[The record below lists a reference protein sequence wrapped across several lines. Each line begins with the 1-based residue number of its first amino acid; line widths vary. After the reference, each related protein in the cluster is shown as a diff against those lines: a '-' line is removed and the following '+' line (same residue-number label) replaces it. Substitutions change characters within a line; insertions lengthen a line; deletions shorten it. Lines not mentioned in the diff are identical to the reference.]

1 MKHQLV
7 AETVASSSLTSPFDL
22 NDDAAYRLWRDARLA
37 AFPRNISELVVP
49 VGNLAQPNADERAA
63 ILDLLVRCNMAIYR
77 APSNFARDEAL
88 LRAGLVSFLA
98 SFGLVSVE
106 NQRSAE
112 QDGFVVIEVSQ
123 SPTKRGFVPYTTR
136 PLNWHTD
143 GYYNPATAPIRAMLL
158 HCVQAAIRGGENAL
172 LDHEI
177 AYIRLRDENPRWIA
191 ALMHP
196 EAMTI
201 PAAIEEDGRERPPS
215 VGPVF
220 MIDPTDGQL
229 VMRYTARGRNI
240 LWRDCADT
248 RAAVSF
254 LNAILTEER
263 EPLAFTLRLAPGEG
277 LICNN
282 VLHTRTGFED
292 GGGPHRRVL
301 RARFTS
307 CVGASPLPGE
317 IPT

>member
-1 MKHQLV
+1 MKHQLG
-7 AETVASSSLTSPFDL
+7 AETGTSSSLTSPFDL

-77 APSNFARDEAL
+77 APSDFARDEAL

-263 EPLAFTLRLAPGEG
+263 EPLALTLRLAPGEG

-307 CVGASPLPGE
+307 CVEASPLPGE
-317 IPT
+317 RPT